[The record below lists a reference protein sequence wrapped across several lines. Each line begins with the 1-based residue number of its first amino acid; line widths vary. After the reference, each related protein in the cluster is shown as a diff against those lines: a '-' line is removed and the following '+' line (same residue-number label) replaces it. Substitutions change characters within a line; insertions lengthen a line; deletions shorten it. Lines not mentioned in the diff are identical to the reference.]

1 VPELQDRL
9 AEALAGRYA
18 IERELGRGGMA
29 TVFLAEDV
37 KHHRKVAVKVLHP
50 DLAQALGADRFLREI
65 EIAASLRHPHIL
77 PLYDSG
83 EAGGYLYYVMP
94 YVEGDSL
101 RTRLTRER
109 QLPIDDA
116 LRISREVADAL
127 SYAHARGVVHRDI
140 KPENILLE
148 AGHAVV
154 ADFGIAKAVATAG
167 QATALTATGMSV
179 GTPSYMSPEQ
189 TAGDPDLDGRSDLY
203 SLGCVLYE
211 MLAGQPPFS
220 GATVESVVRQHVL
233 TPPPPVTQFRPAV
246 PASVA
251 DAVARALAKNPA
263 DRFNP
268 VGQFAAAL
276 SDTPHAVAPAAG
288 ERVVLPRRVVGQL
301 AAAGLLV
308 VAVIAAAWI
317 FLRSDRGTSDASIAV
332 LPFTQL
338 GDTASAMAVGM
349 HAEIVTQLTKTPGL
363 RVASR
368 SSSLEYGGSDKGE
381 ARIADELGVSTL
393 LTGSVQRAGEQVRF
407 SLALSDPVEGRQ
419 LWAESY
425 DRRLTAENLFAM
437 QAEVAREVAA
447 AMQLQLSPAQEAEL
461 ARPQTTDLAA
471 LNLYY
476 RALPLWDV
484 RFADTDTITVRL
496 LEEAVARDSTF
507 AAAWG
512 LLAQA
517 RSWLLR
523 TGVSVDTLPALLAVN
538 RAGTLAPGS
547 LDAHVARGYYLY
559 YALAD
564 FEAALGEF
572 DAVDRMVPN
581 NSEVILA
588 RALLLRRLGRWE
600 ESIQLERHAAELD
613 PRNARISVDIADS
626 YRFMRRY
633 ADAERAFERTL
644 ALAPASTRGLVDMFL
659 LLHAELGD
667 TARARQFA
675 AEAAAVIA
683 PAVGALM
690 RARVL
695 AYGRDSAG
703 ALSELDETRQL
714 GFTMAAAP
722 PAVLRVLLT
731 DPRDRR
737 ATLAAVDGLLRM
749 ADSSVEKLK
758 SRGARDPFA
767 VRAVADVYGALGL
780 AMRGDTA
787 AAIARAERAARSFP
801 IERDAIEGPGLQR
814 WLAAVYARTGRHRES
829 IAILRRLLDMPSNL
843 GWGELRFDPLWDP
856 LRTDAEFQALLRELP
871 AS

>member
-1 VPELQDRL
+1 MAELQDRL
-9 AEALAGRYA
+9 SEALAGRYA

-94 YVEGDSL
+94 YVDGDSL
-101 RTRLTRER
+101 RTRLARER

-189 TAGDPDLDGRSDLY
+189 SAGDPDLDGRSDLY

-246 PASVA
+246 PAPVA

-276 SDTPHAVAPAAG
+276 SDTSHAVGSAAG
-288 ERVVLPRRVVGQL
+288 QRVVRRRVVGRA

-368 SSSLEYGGSDKGE
+368 SSSLGYGGSDKQE
-381 ARIADELGVSTL
+381 ADIAAELGVSTL
-393 LTGSVQRAGEQVRF
+393 LTGSVQRAGDQVRF
-407 SLALSDPVEGRQ
+407 SLALSDPAEGRQ

-437 QAEVAREVAA
+437 QAEVARDVAA
-447 AMQLQLSPAQEAEL
+447 AMRLQLSPAQEAEL
-461 ARPQTTDLAA
+461 ARPQTTDLGA

-523 TGVSVDTLPALLAVN
+523 TGVSVDTLPAMLAVS
-538 RAGTLAPGS
+538 RVRTLAPGS

-581 NSEVILA
+581 NSEVMLA
-588 RALLLRRLGRWE
+588 RALLLRRLGRWD
-600 ESIQLERHAAELD
+600 ESIELEVRAAELD

-644 ALAPASTRGLVDMFL
+644 ALAPASSRGLVDMFL
-659 LLHAELGD
+659 LLHAEIGD
-667 TARARQFA
+667 TARSRQFA

-731 DPRDRR
+731 NPQDRR
-737 ATLAAVDGLLRM
+737 AALAAVDGLLRM

-780 AMRGDTA
+780 AMGGDTA

-814 WLAAVYARTGRHRES
+814 WLAAVYARTGRHQES
-829 IAILRRLLDMPSNL
+829 IAILRRLLGMPSNL